1 MQQEKKNIK
10 RRLEKRMRIFLLLV
24 FLVFSLLVGRLG
36 YLQLVQGEEYERLAA
51 GNRIRILPLQ
61 SPRGEMFDR
70 QGRVLVANRLAPTVS
85 VIPMDLQEQEDPLSV
100 LERLGELLGFD
111 VLEQFQDTIEKK
123 KARKEFRLFEPIRV
137 ATDVDIATLTAVEEH
152 LMELPGVVIEEQP
165 VRDYVMGDIGAHI
178 VGYVREI
185 SREELEEWRDK
196 GYRMGD
202 LVGKTGLERVF
213 DGILRGEDGG
223 RRVEVDAVGH
233 PIRDQGKKAPIQGNS
248 LQLTLD
254 AEIQAVATRVLRE
267 NLERLQ
273 TLAYKPMRN
282 AVAGAVVVL
291 DINSGAVRALVSEPS
306 YDPNIFTKE
315 KLSDSE
321 WQKLNDPILKPQLNR
336 VLRGEYPSGSTF
348 KMLTAIAGLEKGIIT
363 PEDSINCTGFYW
375 RVEPKRCWNWDRG
388 GHGRVDLRRAIAE
401 SCNIYFYDLGY
412 RTGINTLTEYADL
425 FGMGKPTGIE
435 LHPGEKGGFLATP
448 QWRREHFG
456 EPWQPGETLSAAIG
470 QGFSTATPL
479 QMANYVA
486 MIANGGIRYRPY
498 LVDKIISPAGEI
510 VEEFAPEILDR
521 VAVAPETL
529 KAVRE
534 GMRAVVEPRGT
545 GYGTF
550 VNCPVPVAGKTGT
563 AENPHGD
570 SHGWFVGFAPAQ
582 RPEIALAVLIEQ
594 GGSGSSAAAP
604 VARDI
609 FTAIYQENQQ
619 DLLFPD
625 SPS

>member
-1 MQQEKKNIK
+1 MQQKKQSLERK
-10 RRLEKRMRIFLLLV
+10 LEKRLYIFTMAI
-24 FLVFSLLVGRLG
+24 FLVFALLLGRLG

-61 SPRGEMFDR
+61 SPRGEVLDR
-70 QGRVLVANRLAPTVS
+70 NGRVLVANRLAPTVS
-85 VIPMDLQEQEDPLSV
+85 VIPMDLQEQEDPQAV

-111 VLEQFQDTIEKK
+111 VVQQFQDTIEKK

-137 ATDVDIATLTAVEEH
+137 ATDVDIGTLTAIEEH
-152 LMELPGVVIEEQP
+152 LMELPGIVIEEQP
-165 VRDYVMGDIGAHI
+165 VRDYVMGEIGAHI
-178 VGYVREI
+178 FGYVREI

-213 DGILRGEDGG
+213 DQDLRGEAGG

-233 PIRDQGKKAPIQGNS
+233 PIRDQGKKAPIKGNS
-248 LQLTLD
+248 LQLTID
-254 AEIQAVATRVLRE
+254 VEIQAVATRILQE

-273 TLAYKPMRN
+273 TLPYKPMVN

-291 DINSGAVRALVSEPS
+291 DVNSGAVRALVSEPG
-306 YDPNIFTKE
+306 YDPNIFVGE
-315 KLSDSE
+315 KLSDAQ
-321 WQKLNDPILKPQLNR
+321 WQELNDPILKPQLNR

-348 KMLTAIAGLEKGIIT
+348 KMITAIAGLEKGIIT
-363 PEDSINCTGFYW
+363 PEDTINCTGFYW

-388 GHGRVDLRRAIAE
+388 GHGRVNLKRAIAE

-412 RTGINTLTEYADL
+412 RTGIQALTEYADL
-425 FGMGKPTGIE
+425 FGMGKPTGID

-448 QWRREHFG
+448 EWRNEQFG

-470 QGFSTATPL
+470 QGFSTCTPL

-498 LVDKIISPAGEI
+498 LVDKVISPEGE
-510 VEEFAPEILDR
+510 VVKDFAPEILDR
-521 VAVAPETL
+521 LAVAPETL
-529 KAVRE
+529 ASVRE
-534 GMRAVVEPRGT
+534 GMGAVVEPRGT

-550 VNCPVPVAGKTGT
+550 ANSPLAVAGKTGT

-570 SHGWFVGFAPAQ
+570 SHGWFVGFAPA
-582 RPEIALAVLIEQ
+582 REPEIVVAVLIEQ
-594 GGSGSSAAAP
+594 GGGGSSAAAP

-609 FTAIYQENQQ
+609 FAAIYPESQQ
-619 DLLFPD
+619 DLFLPD
-625 SPS
+625 SGF